1 MTGAAPLLLIAH
13 GSRDP
18 GHAATVHALA
28 ARIRSLRPGLRVT
41 VGFLEFNG
49 PRVREAL
56 AGLYGDGEREVTAVP
71 LLLTRAYHAKTDI
84 PAALAAC
91 AGALPGMTVRRAE
104 VLGRDPLLLAALE
117 RRLARAEVLDHGARV
132 PDVSGAGIPG
142 ARRPGPVSA
151 TATARRPSPG
161 HRARS
166 RTGVV
171 LAAAGSSDPAAIEAV
186 GSLACQWARAGG
198 WGAVRPAFAAGAPPG
213 TADAVRALRADG
225 IERVLVAPLVIA
237 PGRLPAR
244 IAAGAREAGADALAP
259 VLGAAPE
266 LAALLL
272 RRYDEANAVAY
283 RAAGTYL

>member
-49 PRVREAL
+49 PPVREAL

-91 AGALPGMTVRRAE
+91 TGALPGMTVRRAE

-117 RRLARAEVLDHGARV
+117 RRLARAEVLGHDVRM
-132 PDVSGAGIPG
+132 PDVTGAAIHG
-142 ARRPGPVSA
+142 ARRPGPVTVA
-151 TATARRPSPG
+151 DTARRPSPG
-161 HRARS
+161 HRVRS
-166 RTGVV
+166 RTGIV

-186 GSLACQWARAGG
+186 ASLARRWARTGG

-225 IERVLVAPLVIA
+225 IERVLVSPLVIA

-283 RAAGTYL
+283 CAAGTYL

>member
-1 MTGAAPLLLIAH
+1 M
-13 GSRDP
+13 
-18 GHAATVHALA
+18 HALA

-41 VGFLEFNG
+41 VGFLEFSG

-56 AGLYGDGEREVTAVP
+56 ADLYGDGEREVTAVP

-132 PDVSGAGIPG
+132 PDVTGAAIPG

-151 TATARRPSPG
+151 PAGARCPSPG

-186 GSLACQWARAGG
+186 GSLARQWARAGG

-237 PGRLPAR
+237 PGRLPGR